1 MLRMN
6 FSSALLFYEFNFKTY
21 YQTLNKIMLLNPRLI
36 LIGMA
41 FAISANSNNALA
53 QSTTTLTL
61 DSFVQTKG
69 SWSEVRDAWT
79 DPIHNQ
85 LLFSEGK
92 GNVLIN
98 TPTKKNPGKDIVSLE
113 NFGDIEL
120 SLTYMLAAGSNSGI
134 YIQGQ
139 YEIQLFDS
147 WKTIT
152 PKAGDNG
159 GIYQRWDDL
168 KPEGQK
174 GFQGYAPRQN
184 VSKAPGI
191 WQTLEVSFQA
201 PRFSESGGKT
211 QNARFNFIKLNGVVI
226 HEDVELFGPTRGALK
241 ANEVAE
247 GPIRIQGDHG
257 PIAIQS
263 LEIQQMNF
271 PAPKISSIK
280 YQVYPGAYTQYPAI
294 ENLENGHS
302 GDLNSFEEF
311 QTGVSGASLTKFE
324 GNIRI
329 LETGSYTFEVEVPR
343 GLGALQLGGDS
354 GQPEFKQGKI
364 KVEKTLSPG
373 EIPYVLWV
381 SKPRDW
387 TAQGFFWSASAEGLW
402 PVKFS
407 EPVISFENSTDPIW
421 VNADE
426 TPVLRSFIQL
436 PNREKI
442 SHAVSVSGKSGIHF
456 SYDLSTNQ
464 LIQVWRGA
472 FLDATPMWNNRGNGV
487 SLPLGVV
494 TTLNMGESLLF
505 SQDFTPIDKELKS
518 SGYRVLGDG
527 ELIFDSKS
535 ETGTMLSDHLKLM
548 DNGQGIVRN
557 MDLKGSGQA
566 HLIKVSAGKQLRKIS
581 SNLYLIADTGVYL
594 QVLSEGVSPQASK
607 VDSEDGIFLPI
618 TSKLSY
624 AILF

>member
-1 MLRMN
+1 M
-6 FSSALLFYEFNFKTY
+6 
-21 YQTLNKIMLLNPRLI
+21 
-36 LIGMA
+36 GVA
-41 FAISANSNNALA
+41 FAISANSTPALA
-53 QSTTTLTL
+53 QSTTKLTL
-61 DSFVQTKG
+61 GSFVQTKG
-69 SWSEVRDAWT
+69 SWSEVGEVWT
-79 DPIHNQ
+79 DPLQSQ
-85 LLFSEGK
+85 LLLSDGK
-92 GNVLIN
+92 GDILLN
-98 TPTKKNPGKDIVSLE
+98 TPTKKIPGKDIVSNE
-113 NFGDIEL
+113 IFGDIEL

-147 WKTIT
+147 WETTT
-152 PKAGDNG
+152 PNAGDNG
-159 GIYQRWDDL
+159 GIYQRWDDS
-168 KPEGQK
+168 KPQGQK

-201 PRFSESGGKT
+201 PIFSESGGKT
-211 QNARFNFIKLNGVVI
+211 QNAKFNFIKLNGVVI

-241 ANEVAE
+241 ANEVEE

-271 PAPKISSIK
+271 PKPRISSIN
-280 YQVYPGAYTQYPAI
+280 YQVYPGSFTQFPEI
-294 ENLENGHS
+294 EGLQKGYSGKLE
-302 GDLNSFEEF
+302 SFEAF

-324 GNIRI
+324 GHVSI
-329 LETGSYTFEVEVPR
+329 LESGNYTFEMEVPK
-343 GLGALQLGGDS
+343 GMGALQLGTEMGL
-354 GQPEFKQGKI
+354 PEFREGNI
-364 KVEKTLSPG
+364 KVEQNLLPG
-373 EIPYVLWV
+373 ETPFALWV

-387 TAQGFFWSASAEGLW
+387 TAQGFFWSVRAEGLW

-407 EPVISFENSTDPIW
+407 EPVVSFENSTDPIW
-421 VNADE
+421 VNAEE

-436 PNREKI
+436 PNRDKI

-456 SYDLSTNQ
+456 SYDLSTSQ
-464 LIQVWRGA
+464 LIQVWRGK

-494 TTLNMGESLLF
+494 TTLNMGSSLLF
-505 SQDFTPIDKELKS
+505 SEDFSPVDQGLKS
-518 SGYRVLGDG
+518 KGYRVLGDG

-535 ETGTMLSDHLKLM
+535 ESGAMLSDHLKLM
-548 DNGQGIVRN
+548 ENGQGIVRN
-557 MDLKGSGQA
+557 LEFKDADQTN
-566 HLIKVSAGKQLRKIS
+566 LIRVSPGKKLRKIS

-594 QVLSEGVSPQASK
+594 QVLTDGILPQISK
-607 VDSEDGIFLPI
+607 VDSEDGVFLPI

>member
-1 MLRMN
+1 M
-6 FSSALLFYEFNFKTY
+6 FF
-21 YQTLNKIMLLNPRLI
+21 NPRII
-36 LIGMA
+36 LMGVA
-41 FAISANSNNALA
+41 FAISANSTPALA
-53 QSTTTLTL
+53 QSTTKLTL
-61 DSFVQTKG
+61 GSFVQTKG
-69 SWSEVRDAWT
+69 SWSEVGEVWT
-79 DPIHNQ
+79 DPLQSQ
-85 LLFSEGK
+85 LLLSDGK
-92 GNVLIN
+92 GDILLN
-98 TPTKKNPGKDIVSLE
+98 TPTKKIPGKDIVSNE
-113 NFGDIEL
+113 IFGDIEL
-120 SLTYMLAAGSNSGI
+120 SLTYMLAAGSNSGV

-147 WKTIT
+147 WNTTT
-152 PKAGDNG
+152 PSAGDNG
-159 GIYQRWDDL
+159 GIYQRWDDS
-168 KPEGQK
+168 KPQGQK

-211 QNARFNFIKLNGVVI
+211 QNAKFNFIKLNGVVI

-271 PAPKISSIK
+271 PKPRISSIN
-280 YQVYPGAYTQYPAI
+280 YQVYPGSFTQFPEI
-294 ENLENGHS
+294 EVLQKGDSGKLE
-302 GDLNSFEEF
+302 SFEAF
-311 QTGVSGASLTKFE
+311 QTGVVGASLTKFE
-324 GNIRI
+324 GHVSI
-329 LETGSYTFEVEVPR
+329 LESGNYTFEMEVPK
-343 GLGALQLGGDS
+343 GMGALQLGTELGL
-354 GQPEFKQGKI
+354 PEFREGDI
-364 KVEKTLSPG
+364 KVEQNLPPG
-373 EIPYVLWV
+373 EIPFVLWV

-387 TAQGFFWSASAEGLW
+387 TAQGFFWSVSAEGLW

-407 EPVISFENSTDPIW
+407 EPVVSFENSTDPIW

-436 PNREKI
+436 PNRDKI

-456 SYDLSTNQ
+456 SYDLSTSQ
-464 LIQVWRGA
+464 LIQVWRGK
-472 FLDATPMWNNRGNGV
+472 FLDATPMWNDRGNGV

-494 TTLNMGESLLF
+494 TTLNMGSSLLF
-505 SQDFTPIDKELKS
+505 SEDFSPVDQGLKS
-518 SGYRVLGDG
+518 KGYRVLGDG

-535 ETGTMLSDHLKLM
+535 ESGAMLSDHLKLM
-548 DNGQGIVRN
+548 ENGQGIVRN
-557 MDLKGSGQA
+557 LEFKDADQTN
-566 HLIKVSAGKQLRKIS
+566 LIKVSPGKKLRKIS

-594 QVLSEGVSPQASK
+594 QVLTDGVLPQISK

-624 AILF
+624 SILF